1 MVLLPLLNTSLVYK
15 VVTRLTRLE
24 TRTKESNM
32 LASDWVC
39 ETQTRNESELLYMN
53 WQNYAGRQCNV
64 VPSRWLAMRWTQS
77 SHVGTRKMVNYA

>member
-1 MVLLPLLNTSLVYK
+1 MVLLPLLNTALVYK

-53 WQNYAGRQCNV
+53 WQN
-64 VPSRWLAMRWTQS
+64 
-77 SHVGTRKMVNYA
+77 